1 MTGRG
6 RGDETEA
13 MLQHLREQVLDANL
27 ELVRRNLVLYTFG
40 NASGIS
46 REEGLVVIKPSGVP
60 YKDMRPEHLVV
71 TDLLGNVVE
80 GDLKPSSDLPTH
92 LVLYNQFAEIG
103 GVAHTHSEYATAWA
117 QARRSIP
124 CFGTTHADYFHG
136 QIPVT
141 YTMTDEEI
149 AEDYEK
155 NTGYVIVRS
164 LQQTSPSATPG
175 VLVANHGPFAWGED
189 AGAAAHNAVILE
201 AIARMAYFTLG
212 INAAASPVGSVLHDK
227 HYLRKH
233 GKNAYYGQAKDI

>member
-1 MTGRG
+1 
-6 RGDETEA
+6 
-13 MLQHLREQVLDANL
+13 MLQRLREQVLEANL

-60 YKDMRPEHLVV
+60 YEQMKPEHLVV
-71 TDLLGNVVE
+71 TDLAGNIVE
-80 GDLKPSSDLPTH
+80 GRLRPSSDLPTH
-92 LVLYNQFAEIG
+92 LVLYTQFAEIG

-117 QARRSIP
+117 QARKAIP

-136 QIPVT
+136 PVPVT
-141 YTMTDEEI
+141 YEMTDQEI

-155 NTGYVIVRS
+155 NTGHAIVRS
-164 LQQTSPSATPG
+164 LRQTNSSATPG

-189 AGAAAHNAVILE
+189 AGTAAHNAVVLE
-201 AIARMAYFTLG
+201 AVARMAYFTLG
-212 INAAASPVGSVLHDK
+212 INSEAQPIGSTLHDE

-233 GKNAYYGQAKDI
+233 GKNACYGQDKD